1 MGIGKIIIG
10 LLLIIIGVWAILPDW
25 LYGLG
30 MINELIVVAYG
41 VVPAFLIFVGL
52 ILVWIEAEEMKVRK
66 PRRKK

>member
-10 LLLIIIGVWAILPDW
+10 FLLMIIGVWALLPISY
-25 LYGLG
+25 YGLG
-30 MINELIVVAYG
+30 MWEDLVIVVYG
-41 VVPAFLIFVGL
+41 IVPGFLIFIGL